1 MTQQTPYRIVLSVVL
16 LLGVISCNPFRPP
29 APTPTPSPTPISIP
43 TVQPDVAPTPTPELT
58 AGDIAGRSAER
69 MLAVQSLHFSI
80 EPSGAPVA
88 LDPYIDSPIPI
99 ALKGVEGDMVRP
111 DKMHAQINV
120 SVLGF
125 ATDIGLIHYEGDT
138 YMSNPLSGEWETLPA
153 EVGAMVNPSF
163 LFDPD
168 QGLPT
173 LLPSME
179 LDDLGVEDIQ
189 GQPAYHLNVADM
201 GDLRMLGGEADGS
214 VSVDV
219 WIDVQSFLL
228 RQAVVT
234 QPTTDSDQP
243 TVWHIDL
250 SDFDQPVNIQPP
262 SLK

>member
-1 MTQQTPYRIVLSVVL
+1 MTQQTPYRIVLGVVL

-29 APTPTPSPTPISIP
+29 APTPTPSHTPVSIP
-43 TVQPDVAPTPTPELT
+43 TLQPDVAPTPKPELT
-58 AGDIAGRSAER
+58 TDGIASRSAER
-69 MLAVQSLHFSI
+69 MLAIQSLHFSI

-99 ALKGVEGDMVRP
+99 ALQSMEGDMVRP
-111 DKMHAQINV
+111 DKMQAQIKV
-120 SVLGF
+120 SALGF

-138 YMSNPLSGEWETLPA
+138 FMSNPLSGEWETLPA
-153 EVGAMVNPSF
+153 QVGGMVNPSF

-179 LDDLGVEDIQ
+179 LNHLGVENIQ
-189 GQPAYHLNVADM
+189 RQPAYHLNVADM
-201 GDLRMLGGEADGS
+201 GDLHMLGVGADGS

-219 WIDVQSFLL
+219 WIDVQTYLL

-243 TVWHIDL
+243 TVWLIEL

-262 SLK
+262 GLK

>member
-1 MTQQTPYRIVLSVVL
+1 MTQRTLYRIVLSVVL
-16 LLGVISCNPFRPP
+16 LLGVISCNPFRPL
-29 APTPTPSPTPISIP
+29 APTPTPSPTPISTP
-43 TVQPDVAPTPTPELT
+43 TVQPDVAPTPTPEVT
-58 AGDIAGRSAER
+58 AREIASQSAER
-69 MLAVQSLHFSI
+69 MLAIQSLHFSI

-88 LDPYIDSPIPI
+88 LDPYIDFPIPI
-99 ALKGVEGDMVRP
+99 ALTWVEGDMVRP
-111 DKMHAQINV
+111 DKMQAQIKV
-120 SVLGF
+120 SALGF
-125 ATDIGLIHYEGDT
+125 ATDIGLIHYQGDT
-138 YMSNPLSGEWETLPA
+138 YMSNPLSGEWEQLPS
-153 EVGAMVNPSF
+153 EMGTIDPSF

-179 LDDLGVEDIQ
+179 LNDLGVEDIQ
-189 GQPAYHLNVADM
+189 GQPAYHLNVPHT
-201 GDLRMLGGEADGS
+201 GDLHMPGGEVDGS

-219 WIDVQSFLL
+219 WIDVQSYLL

-243 TVWHIDL
+243 TEWLIEL

>member
-29 APTPTPSPTPISIP
+29 APTPTPSPIPISIP

-58 AGDIAGRSAER
+58 TGDIASRSAER

-111 DKMHAQINV
+111 DKMQAQINV

-201 GDLRMLGGEADGS
+201 GDLRTLGEEADGS

>member
-1 MTQQTPYRIVLSVVL
+1 MTPQTLYRIVLSVVL
-16 LLGVISCNPFRPP
+16 LLAVISCNLLRPP
-29 APTPTPSPTPISIP
+29 APTPTASATPISTP

-58 AGDIAGRSAER
+58 AREITSRSAER
-69 MLAVQSLHFSI
+69 MLAIQSLHFSI

-99 ALKGVEGDMVRP
+99 ALTWVEGDMVRP
-111 DKMHAQINV
+111 DKMQAEIKV
-120 SVLGF
+120 SALGF

-138 YMSNPLSGEWETLPA
+138 YMSNPLSGEWEALAA
-153 EVGAMVNPSF
+153 ELGGMVNPSF

-168 QGLPT
+168 RGLPT

-179 LDDLGVEDIQ
+179 LKDLGVEDIQ
-189 GQPAYHLNVADM
+189 GQPAYHMNVADT
-201 GDLRMLGGEADGS
+201 GDLHMLGGDADGS

-219 WIDVQSFLL
+219 WIDVRSFLL

-243 TVWHIDL
+243 TVWLIEL

>member
-1 MTQQTPYRIVLSVVL
+1 MTPQTLYRIVLSVVL
-16 LLGVISCNPFRPP
+16 LLAVISCNLLRPP
-29 APTPTPSPTPISIP
+29 APTPTASATPISTP

-58 AGDIAGRSAER
+58 AREITSRSAER
-69 MLAVQSLHFSI
+69 MLAIQSLHFSI

-99 ALKGVEGDMVRP
+99 ALTWVEGDMVRP
-111 DKMHAQINV
+111 DKMQAEIKV
-120 SVLGF
+120 SALGF

-138 YMSNPLSGEWETLPA
+138 YMSNPLSGEWEALAA
-153 EVGAMVNPSF
+153 ELGGMVNPSF

-168 QGLPT
+168 RGLPT

-179 LDDLGVEDIQ
+179 LKGLGVEDIQ
-189 GQPAYHLNVADM
+189 GQPAYHMDVADT
-201 GDLRMLGGEADGS
+201 GDLHMLGGDADGS

-219 WIDVQSFLL
+219 WIDVRSFLL

-243 TVWHIDL
+243 TVWLIEL
-250 SDFDQPVNIQPP
+250 SDFDQPVSIQPP